1 MVVLPVACS
10 AIRGGGANGGG
21 NPGRGPEE
29 TGPTGTGRTAHR
41 GRLALL
47 LDFANAWQKR
57 EGICQ
62 GLANR
67 FFAAKPRRNRRG
79 AEEGLLPR
87 GADGKVD
94 GMNLEI
100 PGYSITRSIG
110 NGGMTKLYVAL
121 DPQQN
126 RYVIR
131 VLNADSE
138 RDRRSRKRFQ
148 TGAEVLRALH
158 TPKPHPNIVRLVK
171 TGVENGR
178 SYMVLQYVESRTLRD
193 LILNRDPMLA
203 QNPIVF
209 IRQLA
214 RVVQYVH
221 AKGFLHLDIKP
232 ENLLIQPDG
241 RLVLID
247 FDLAVPRKRFFKKLP
262 TLAGT
267 TAYMPP
273 EMLAT
278 RIADDRSDVYAF
290 GVTCYEMLTFHKPF
304 EGEKIEQVQ
313 AAQVDPAIPP
323 TPIRQHNPAVPHA
336 LAELVMKCIAKKP
349 EDRYPDMVLVLRDL
363 DRLS

>member
-1 MVVLPVACS
+1 
-10 AIRGGGANGGG
+10 
-21 NPGRGPEE
+21 
-29 TGPTGTGRTAHR
+29 
-41 GRLALL
+41 
-47 LDFANAWQKR
+47 
-57 EGICQ
+57 
-62 GLANR
+62 
-67 FFAAKPRRNRRG
+67 
-79 AEEGLLPR
+79 
-87 GADGKVD
+87 
-94 GMNLEI
+94 MNLEI

-131 VLNADSE
+131 VLNADCE
-138 RDRRSRKRFQ
+138 RDRKSRKRFR
-148 TGAEVLRALH
+148 TGAEVLRAMH

-193 LILNRDPMLA
+193 LILNRDPVVA

-214 RVVQYVH
+214 RVIQYVH

-232 ENLLIQPDG
+232 ENLLIRPDG

-262 TLAGT
+262 SLAGT

-323 TPIRQHNPAVPHA
+323 TPIRQHNPAAPAA
-336 LAELVMKCIAKKP
+336 LSELVMKCIAKKP